1 MNITRGRGNINSSMN
16 LKAQSESEQSVQ
28 KTTDRTKI
36 QPLLLHLV
44 KDKTCPK
51 IPHRSSSAPLHAT
64 FGRFLKCP
72 VGVTLLY
79 EHVPDKLECV
89 CVGLNGL
96 L

>member
-1 MNITRGRGNINSSMN
+1 MNITRGRENINLSVN
-16 LKAQSESEQSVQ
+16 LKAQSESEQTVQ
-28 KTTDRTKI
+28 KATDKNKNPTSA
-36 QPLLLHLV
+36 LLDLV
-44 KDKTCPK
+44 KT
-51 IPHRSSSAPLHAT
+51 RSSSALLHAT

-79 EHVPDKLECV
+79 EHVAHKLERV